1 MNGWHRLFRHVRQRW
16 KHHLGTL
23 LMVLGV
29 FVAVQAWQTRDVPSG
44 LAPDL
49 PLTLVHPDG
58 RTTDTTLA
66 AWRAAHP
73 GQPVALHVWAEWCP
87 ICRAEED
94 TITALAR
101 DHAVLTIAMQSGP
114 PAAVARVL
122 RQRQLPWNTA
132 VDARSEAARALGF
145 RAVPAFVVV
154 DTQGHLRGASV
165 GYTTGP
171 GMRARLWWAR
181 LTA

>member
-1 MNGWHRLFRHVRQRW
+1 VSRWRRLTGQLRQRW
-16 KHHLGTL
+16 KHHLGTV

-44 LAPDL
+44 PAPDL
-49 PLTLVHPDG
+49 ALTLVQPDG

-73 GQPVALHVWAEWCP
+73 GQPVALYVWADWCP
-87 ICRAEED
+87 ICRAGEG
-94 TITALAR
+94 TVTALAQ
-101 DHAVLTIAMQSGP
+101 DHTVLTIAMQSGP

-122 RQRQLPWNTA
+122 RQRQLPWSTA

-154 DTQGHLRGASV
+154 DAQGELRGASV
-165 GYTTGP
+165 GYTTGL
-171 GMRARLWWAR
+171 GMRARLWWAH
-181 LTA
+181 LMG

>member
-1 MNGWHRLFRHVRQRW
+1 MIGWQSAIRHLRQRW

-23 LMVLGV
+23 LMVLGI
-29 FVAVQAWQTRDVPSG
+29 FLAVQAWQTRDVPAG

-49 PLTLVHPDG
+49 ALTLLQPDG
-58 RTTDTTLA
+58 STTDTTLA

-87 ICRAEED
+87 ICRAEEG
-94 TITALAR
+94 TVTALAQDR
-101 DHAVLTIAMQSGP
+101 PVLTIAMQSGH

-122 RQRQLPWNTA
+122 RQRQLPWATA
-132 VDARSEAARALGF
+132 VDARSDAARALGF

-154 DTQGHLRGASV
+154 DAQGELRGASV
-165 GYTTGP
+165 GYTTGL

-181 LTA
+181 LMG